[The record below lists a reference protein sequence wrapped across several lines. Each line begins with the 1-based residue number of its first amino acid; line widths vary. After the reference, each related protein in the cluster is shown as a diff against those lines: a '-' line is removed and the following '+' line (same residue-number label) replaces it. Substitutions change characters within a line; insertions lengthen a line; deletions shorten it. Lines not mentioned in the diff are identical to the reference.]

1 MKKIQKFTQLESAF
15 IESFISRLYA
25 EEGFSDVDINDISED
40 LNESQKVLRGVLS
53 SLVKKGVCHVET
65 NSSGFDIIYLDSDYY
80 YLHPEWGKEDQE
92 LKSNLTIMKKIIPG
106 FARYEMDSEG
116 RVFSTQNQKE
126 MSVTQRVVDGVE
138 MPFVRLTS
146 DEGKRVFIDKE
157 KVYIDLFQQDIT
169 GATKEEGK
177 KEDIKKQP
185 RQLLVTPQIAADI
198 RKKKAQGVRNKD
210 LAKEYGIHQ
219 STVSNIVNNRKYVY
233 NK

>member
-1 MKKIQKFTQLESAF
+1 MKTNQKFTQLESAF
-15 IESFISRLYA
+15 IGSFISRLYA

-65 NSSGFDIIYLDSDYY
+65 NSSGFDIIYLDNNYY
-80 YLHPEWGKEDQE
+80 HLHPTWGGGQE
-92 LKSNLTIMKKIIPG
+92 LQSNLTIMKKIIPG

-126 MSVTQRVVDGVE
+126 MSVTQRVVEGVE
-138 MPFVRLTS
+138 KPFVRLTN
-146 DEGKRVFIDKE
+146 DEGKRVFINKE
-157 KVYIDLFQQDIT
+157 QVYIDLFQQDIT
-169 GATKEEGK
+169 GSTKEQGK

-185 RQLLVTPQIAADI
+185 RELLVTRETATAI
-198 RKKKAQGVRNKD
+198 RQKKSEGVRNKD
-210 LAKEYGIHQ
+210 LAKEYGIHP

-233 NK
+233 TN